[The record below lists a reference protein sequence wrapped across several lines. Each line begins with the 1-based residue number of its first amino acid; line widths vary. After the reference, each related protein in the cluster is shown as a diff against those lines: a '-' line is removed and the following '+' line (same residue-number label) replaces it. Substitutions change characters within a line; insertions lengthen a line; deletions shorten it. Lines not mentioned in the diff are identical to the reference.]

1 MNSACQL
8 LMIRPVCFGHN
19 EQTASDNFFRKADTL
34 EDVQEK
40 ALKEFDEM
48 VRILRSK
55 DVPLLLQQD
64 SPEPETPDSIF
75 PNNWFST
82 HSDGTLVLYPM
93 FAPNRRA
100 ERKTAVIKSI
110 LEATGADR
118 ILDLSFWEK
127 EGEFLESTGSMV
139 LDRASRTAYACI
151 SPRTSPAVL
160 ADFCRR
166 MDYTPVPFHACD
178 RNGHAVYHTN
188 VMMSLGRSF
197 AIICKEAFSSEED
210 WNSVNSHLQESGKYL
225 IEISLDQMEQFVGNM
240 LEVENSKGEHLL
252 LMSQTAF
259 HALREDQL
267 AVLERE
273 DILVPIS
280 IPTIESVGGGSVRC
294 MLAELFSR

>member
-82 HSDGTLVLYPM
+82 HSNGTLVLYPM

-188 VMMSLGRSF
+188 VMMSLGHSF
-197 AIICKEAFSSEED
+197 AIICKEAFCNFDEWKGVEKK
-210 WNSVNSHLQESGKYL
+210 LQERGKNL
-225 IEISLDQMEQFVGNM
+225 LEISLDQMEQFVGNM
-240 LEVENSKGEHLL
+240 LEVENSKGERLL

-280 IPTIESVGGGSVRC
+280 VPTIESVGGGSVRC